1 MPYTHKKVGTKFV
14 VYKKGKK
21 VGETEGT
28 KIALDKYLAALHIAD
43 KKTAKK
49 ESKELKESVM
59 EMPMDGHPGCEDTI
73 GQIYIVMK
81 PGPEDS
87 AENLVHPTH
96 VFGMNQV
103 DPNMVHGVYQ
113 DEKQANGMAET
124 AVNALQEH
132 LEEMEMKKNTV
143 TEKIAERI
151 KMLQQEINQHL
162 EEASMEEGVDPDQ
175 LHMSAEAKMN
185 EIKALREKS
194 KMVQASKKPIKQKED
209 KK

>member
-28 KIALDKYLAALHIAD
+28 KTALDKYLAALHIAD
-43 KKTAKK
+43 KKAAKK

-59 EMPMDGHPGCEDTI
+59 EMPMDGHPGCEDTV
-73 GQIYIVMK
+73 GQIFIVLK

-87 AENLVHPTH
+87 AENLVQPTH

-103 DPNMVHGVYQ
+103 DPSMVHGVYQ
-113 DEKQANGMAET
+113 DEKQANTVAEG
-124 AVNALQEH
+124 AVKSLQEH
-132 LEEMEMKKNTV
+132 LEGMEMKKNTI

-151 KMLQQEINQHL
+151 KALQQEINQHL
-162 EEASMEEGVDPDQ
+162 EEASANPELEENH
-175 LHMSAEAKMN
+175 HMDAETKMN
-185 EIKALREKS
+185 EIKTLRQKAKAVE
-194 KMVQASKKPIKQKED
+194 ASKKPIEEKKD